1 MKKIFK
7 FIIILVIIATIVTV
21 GGLIFTNTF
30 FKLDIPDI
38 KTENLEFGKV
48 VKNENITDSYEIY
61 TQKIESEDFINLIV
75 NLLIRKIY
83 QKY

>member
-30 FKLDIPDI
+30 FKLNIPDI
-38 KTENLEFGKV
+38 KTKNL
-48 VKNENITDSYEIY
+48 
-61 TQKIESEDFINLIV
+61 
-75 NLLIRKIY
+75 
-83 QKY
+83 